1 MSSIDNRIVQMQF
14 DNSQF
19 EKGAQT
25 SMSTLDKL
33 KQKLDF
39 SGAKDSFSEVSSA
52 ANSMDFSGL
61 QAGIQAIQDR
71 FSTWG
76 IVGMQVISELTSSA
90 INMGKQLANI
100 TIGQINTGG
109 KNRASNIQ
117 KAQMMLEGL
126 FDYGTEADALAKT
139 QAKVNQAMQ
148 DATASVNDTA
158 YGLDQAALVASQLA
172 ASGVEMHEWSYDM
185 SNGLDTVTKEG
196 DKMTQTLL
204 AVAGIASMTGTDYD
218 RVGQL
223 FTTVAGN
230 CRLMSN
236 QLLSFSSMGLN
247 AAATLGKQMGKTESE
262 IREMVSDGKISF
274 DDFASAMYT
283 AFGSQAKKANR
294 TLTGVLSNCKAALSK
309 IGADLWTP
317 LIQNTSST
325 GDGLVNFVQV
335 LDKVREKLNDFRK
348 AFSQPLGLNPD
359 STDTS
364 QWGAWVTFVDN
375 CCKAVKS
382 SIESIDATK
391 MGEQLNTIVANA
403 LPKLWEIIQQ
413 IGSGLSKIGTVVK
426 SLGSKIKSWN
436 SINKLSTTI
445 DAVKKS
451 VGSIFDN
458 LPKFDDILS
467 GIKKTTEALIDKV
480 MGNDNLKSI
489 AVIISNIVKAVRN
502 FQDELGKNDV
512 VKNFTSMG
520 KGLGGIFT
528 TIVKIVEKLSGL
540 LPPIGKILGEIADVA
555 LDAAGKIGNFFSDLG
570 KNVSNSSL
578 ISGFFDTVKGA
589 LDKVAG
595 LDLHPMNLLTEA
607 VTNLQ
612 NAFASAVQW
621 IKDVW
626 GDFCEFMQPLID
638 QVKEGLKNLWDA
650 ISSPFSGDSNISA
663 LDALTTFVKALAAIK
678 IASLGDDL
686 VNLFSKLGDSL
697 KTFQK
702 NIKGISATNF
712 EKIAKSLL
720 LLAGAVFILA
730 SVDGEALT
738 KSLLAL
744 AGGIGELVGAF
755 YLLKGKNVKDA
766 KEAVKGK
773 DSVIAAI
780 EDTIKSFSA
789 NSMDK
794 VLALA
799 NAIIVLAAA
808 LKIISTI
815 DGPSLG
821 RALVGMAFA
830 MIELGVLTYA
840 MSQIKTE
847 GALANAG
854 SIALIALSLI
864 PIAASIALLSLVD
877 ANQMYASMFAL
888 AIAIALFGTIIGVMT
903 NNIKDPAGAIASA
916 ASLALVAIALVPLT
930 VSLIAL
936 SVALSALGED
946 GGNTLSAAMT
956 ILVVAIGLFALI
968 IGALS
973 NLGDAAGAIAG
984 AASILLVSLSL
995 IPLTAAIVALSLC
1008 NLGNAGTALGMLLV
1022 ALGVIA
1028 LILAVMSLNAAA
1040 AVAAIPAAASILI
1053 VTASLLLI
1061 AAALLTLSVF
1071 MKSIDLGS
1079 LSASMVLFGVA
1090 LAAICTALI
1099 AVSPVA
1105 VSALVAAAAFLVIA
1119 AAITVL
1125 VVALMLLTSLDT
1137 VTLAL
1142 NLGILAVAL
1151 AALALNAGA
1160 LAVIGPLLLTAAGGI
1175 AAFGAAMIVFG
1186 AGLASVSAAIIVFAS
1201 AVTAV
1206 INTVVNGVSTIVN
1219 GLTDILNGIAN
1230 FLGTAIGIVANV
1242 FDTIVNTVKDLLG
1255 IHSPSTVFAD
1265 IGENIIMG
1273 LINGIKDVLSS
1284 LLSMIGQIPQQ
1295 MVDALGD
1302 LGSAAI
1308 TAGKNF
1314 IDGLIN
1320 GISSG
1325 IGKLIS
1331 KVGSI
1336 AGSMLDKVA
1345 SVFDSHSPSKETAK
1359 LGKYFDQGLIVGMQ
1373 KYSSDVNDTASAVGK
1388 EALSGLNSVFDW
1400 TDVDSNP
1407 VITPVLDLSE
1417 IQNGSNSLAA
1427 MMNQG
1432 YSYTAA
1438 ASIASSFESPEAA
1451 KNAAFNKT
1459 MSSAMSDLIA
1469 AQQAESDP
1477 TYSFSIPLSING
1489 RQIAKATRQ
1498 YTKSE
1503 LDALDTINNRKGGIK

>member
-117 KAQMMLEGL
+117 KANLMLEGL
-126 FDYGTEADALAKT
+126 FDKEANW
-139 QAKVNQAMQ
+139 QSKVANAMG
-148 DATASVNDTA
+148 DASVAVNGTA
-158 YGLDQAALVASQLA
+158 YGLDEAALAASQLA
-172 ASGVEMHEWSYDM
+172 ASGIEIKEWAYDAENASDIAKDSGDQMTKSLMAISGLAAMTSSSYSD
-185 SNGLDTVTKEG
+185 
-196 DKMTQTLL
+196 
-204 AVAGIASMTGTDYD
+204 IA
-218 RVGQL
+218 QI
-223 FTTVAGN
+223 FTTTAGN
-230 CRLMSN
+230 GRLMSE
-236 QLLSFSSMGLN
+236 QLLSLSSRGIN
-247 AAATLGKQMGKTESE
+247 AAATLAEQWGKTEAQV
-262 IREMVSDGKISF
+262 REMVSDGKVTYDMFAQGMF
-274 DDFASAMYT
+274 DAYAD
-283 AFGSQAKKANR
+283 QAYKANR
-294 TLTGVLSNCKAALSK
+294 TLTGVISNCKAALSK
-309 IGADLWTP
+309 LGADIWTP
-317 LIQNTSST
+317 LIQNTSDS
-325 GDGLVNFVQV
+325 GEGLVNFVQV
-335 LDKVREKLNDFRK
+335 LDSVREKLNNFRT
-348 AFSQPLGLNPD
+348 AFSKPLGANSDL
-359 STDTS
+359 TDTS

-382 SIESIDATK
+382 SIDSIDATK
-391 MGEQLNTIVANA
+391 MGEQLNTIVTNA

-502 FQDELGKNDV
+502 FQDELGKNDA

-789 NSMDK
+789 NSMNK
-794 VLALA
+794 VLTLA

-888 AIAIALFGTIIGVMT
+888 AIAIGLFGTIITIMS
-903 NNIKDPAGAIASA
+903 NMADPAGAIASA
-916 ASLALVAIALVPLT
+916 ASLALLAIALVPLT
-930 VSLIAL
+930 ASLIAL

-1137 VTLAL
+1137 VSLAL

-1160 LAVIGPLLLTAAGGI
+1160 LAVIGPLLLTAAGGL

-1186 AGLASVSAAIIVFAS
+1186 AGLASVSAAILVFAS